1 VHPGGPSG
9 TKPRW
14 SRRRKIL
21 TWVAGCTAGLVLISA
36 ATGWALFEHL
46 INGINRINPW
56 CDSCNRPDGGVAG
69 DLNILIVGSDSRAGL
84 TAQQKHDLHVGHDVG
99 RRSDTMILLHI
110 PRGGGRAV
118 LVSLPRDSYVR
129 IPKHKDASGHVV
141 PAQMN
146 KLNTSYSF
154 GGAKLTV
161 RTIEANTG
169 VRIDHYVEVNFLG
182 FVKMVDALGGVS
194 VCTPTPIHDPVRYDA
209 ATGGYVGSGL
219 ELSAGRSELDGT
231 RALEY
236 VRAREFDP
244 SADLGRIQRQ
254 QKFMSAMVQK
264 AKSAGVLLNP
274 VRLYHVIGAVSKS
287 LTTDEDFGAKQIKD
301 LASNLRNMSPSHV
314 QMIRVPL
321 KPGSFN
327 LGAVGNVVEWDKPA
341 AHRLFHALTQDL
353 PIGAREAGGSV
364 KVPIAPSNI
373 SVEVLNSTDRD
384 GFAASAAQDLAK
396 LGFRISRT
404 GNSPNGS
411 DASATV
417 IRYGP
422 SRGDSAKTLHAAIPG
437 SELKPDDSFGS
448 GLQVLLGSDYDGT
461 QKVKVVSNG
470 ESGTLGD
477 PRTADEDICS

>member
-1 VHPGGPSG
+1 M
-9 TKPRW
+9 
-14 SRRRKIL
+14 L
-21 TWVAGCTAGLVLISA
+21 LSA

-46 INGINRINPW
+46 VNGINRINPW
-56 CDSCNRPDGGVAG
+56 CTSCNRPDGGVAG

-84 TAQQKHDLHVGHDVG
+84 TSQQKKDLHVGHDVG

-118 LVSLPRDSYVR
+118 LVSLPRDSYVK

-141 PAQMN
+141 PASMN

-161 RTIEANTG
+161 RTVEKNTG

-194 VCTPTPIHDPVRYDA
+194 VCTPTPIHDPVHYDA

-219 ELSAGRSELDGT
+219 ELPAGRSELDGT

-244 SADLGRIQRQ
+244 TADLGRIQRQ

-287 LTTDEDFGAKQIKD
+287 LTTDQDFGAKQIKD

-321 KPGSFN
+321 EPGSFN
-327 LGAVGNVVEWDKPA
+327 MGAVGNVVKWDPA
-341 AHRLFHALTQDL
+341 ASKRLFRALTQDR
-353 PIGAREAGGSV
+353 PIGAAETGGAA
-364 KVPIAPSNI
+364 KVTIAPSNI
-373 SVEVLNSTDRD
+373 SVEVLNSTNRN
-384 GFAASAAQDLAK
+384 GFAAGVAGDLSK
-396 LGFRISRT
+396 LGFRIART
-404 GNSPNGS
+404 GNSPSGS

-422 SRGDSAKTLHAAIPG
+422 SRADSAKTLHAAIPG
-437 SELKPDDSFGS
+437 SVLKADSSFGS
-448 GLQVLLGSDYDGT
+448 GLQVLVGSDYNGT
-461 QKVKVVSNG
+461 QPVKVVATG
-470 ESGTLGD
+470 DSGTLSD
-477 PRTADEDICS
+477 PRTADQDICS